1 MKNIRLNPLL
11 LVGGW
16 LVLYGCAGSKSSM
29 SVRVKNPAF
38 VSREQELVEI
48 PLASFKGMHAERGD
62 EGWIVLDRNGR
73 QIPSQV
79 THDSLLLFPVT
90 LSPLA
95 SDTYRIERGKPDK
108 YEMVACGNVYPN
120 RLDDVA
126 WENDKAG
133 YRAYGPAL
141 QRTGEKAYGY
151 DVFTKSVAYPVLER
165 RYQMETSSEILSR
178 ISELRKQGKK
188 NEADSLRNATSY
200 HVDHGN
206 GMDCY
211 NVGPTLGGG
220 TAALLHGTDIIF
232 PYCYQHVEILD
243 NGPLRFCMRLRYHPF
258 SLAADSGVVE
268 TRKIT
273 LDAGSHLNKTEV
285 IYNRLSK
292 PTDIVAGIV
301 LHPQNPDG
309 YFYNT
314 EKGILVYA
322 DSTNNK
328 RNNNGVIYV
337 GLVFG
342 QYPDSTGVRWFDD
355 AEKKKRPG
363 ALGHVLGYGTYYP
376 GTAYTYYWGSGW
388 SKSNMRDMNA
398 WKNYLQEY
406 AEKIKHPVLVEVDRK

>member
-1 MKNIRLNPLL
+1 
-11 LVGGW
+11 
-16 LVLYGCAGSKSSM
+16 
-29 SVRVKNPAF
+29 
-38 VSREQELVEI
+38 
-48 PLASFKGMHAERGD
+48 
-62 EGWIVLDRNGR
+62 
-73 QIPSQV
+73 
-79 THDSLLLFPVT
+79 
-90 LSPLA
+90 
-95 SDTYRIERGKPDK
+95 
-108 YEMVACGNVYPN
+108 MVACGNVYPN

-220 TAALLHGTDIIF
+220 TAALLHGTDIIY

-292 PTDIVAGIV
+292 PTGIVAGIV

-388 SKSNMRDMNA
+388 SKSGIRIQFYPGKDGKPVRYPYGRSKSRRRSGLHGRYYRICRA
-398 WKNYLQEY
+398 IGQPHQCRRRIEKAGSRPEIPGRIPAER
-406 AEKIKHPVLVEVDRK
+406 AEKVRQREVRKQSACQCD